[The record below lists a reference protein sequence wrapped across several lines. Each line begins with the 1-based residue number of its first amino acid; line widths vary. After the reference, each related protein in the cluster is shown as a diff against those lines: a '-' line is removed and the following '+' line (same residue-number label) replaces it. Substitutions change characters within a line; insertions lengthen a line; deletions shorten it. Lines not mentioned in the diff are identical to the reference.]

1 MNELKLTGAN
11 IFGLSIINF
20 EEIEFRQNAGKITPV
35 RVYNTFNNSIKTSS
49 IKFYSYYATKEVGW
63 FMY

>member
-35 RVYNTFNNSIKTSS
+35 RVYKTFNNSIKTNS
-49 IKFYSYYATKEVGW
+49 IIVYGW